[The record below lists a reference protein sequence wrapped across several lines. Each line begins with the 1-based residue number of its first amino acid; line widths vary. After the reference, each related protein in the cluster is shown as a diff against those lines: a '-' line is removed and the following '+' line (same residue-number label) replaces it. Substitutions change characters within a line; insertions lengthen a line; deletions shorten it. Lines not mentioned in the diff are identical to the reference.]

1 MDITSDVE
9 VLENML
15 KKDGLSDEG
24 GITMTLWGGSCVPK
38 KETIAF
44 LCLFGGTVFG
54 GFAKLYVIAVVFYL
68 IALAIDIPLLV
79 EEYQKWK
86 RKKRQ

>member
-1 MDITSDVE
+1 M
-9 VLENML
+9 
-15 KKDGLSDEG
+15 
-24 GITMTLWGGSCVPK
+24 PK

-79 EEYQKWK
+79 KEYLKWK
-86 RKKRQ
+86 REKRQ